1 MTMVFA
7 RMMSFRATA
16 MTAHSA
22 LFPEAN
28 DILRMAPLDGWR
40 LSRFGEGLDQ
50 GDLLLDLFQ

>member
-1 MTMVFA
+1 
-7 RMMSFRATA
+7 